1 MTEPLVLTADHGAVR
16 LLTLNRPEARNALS
30 RDLIRAAYTSLTE
43 ADANDAV
50 RAVVLTGADPAFC
63 AGVDLKEAQ
72 RDGLKYFEEF
82 RSQSCIAAVAK
93 MRTPI
98 VGAINGSCFTGGLEM
113 ALGCDFLVASERAVF
128 ADTHA
133 RVGILPGG
141 GMTARLP
148 QVVGLAMA
156 RRLSMTGEVVD
167 AAAPS
172 ASGWSPRWWLTTCCS
187 TGRSSW
193 PARSPRCPAQ
203 VMLGLKEIY
212 TTGAAA
218 VVDPGL
224 AAEEKIAFAQHRDFE
239 GLGDQFRA
247 VSERNKRQI
256 DRPE

>member
-1 MTEPLVLTADHGAVR
+1 MTTEPLVLTADHGAVR

-30 RDLIRAAYTSLTE
+30 RDLIRATYTALTE
-43 ADANDAV
+43 ADADDSV
-50 RAVVLTGADPAFC
+50 LAVVLTGKDPAFC

-98 VGAINGSCFTGGLEM
+98 IGAINGATFTGGLEM

-148 QVVGLAMA
+148 HVVGQAMA

-167 AAAPS
+167 AARAERIGLVTEVVPHERLLDRVHEL
-172 ASGWSPRWWLTTCCS
+172 A
-187 TGRSSW
+187 
-193 PARSPRCPAQ
+193 AQ
-203 VMLGLKEIY
+203 IAEVFFFNDTAITEIY

-224 AAEEKIAFAQHRDFE
+224 AAEEKIAFAQHRDFD

-256 DRPE
+256 ES

>member
-1 MTEPLVLTADHGAVR
+1 MADPLVLISDHGAVR
-16 LLTLNRPEARNALS
+16 VLTLNRPEARNALS
-30 RDLIRAAYTSLTE
+30 RDLIRATYTALTA
-43 ADANDAV
+43 ADADADV

-72 RDGLKYFEEF
+72 RDGLGYFEEF
-82 RSQSCIAAVAK
+82 RSQSCIAAVAQ
-93 MRTPI
+93 MQTPT
-98 VGAINGSCFTGGLEM
+98 VGAINGATFTGGLEM

-148 QVVGLAMA
+148 QVVGAAMA

-167 AAAPS
+167 AARAERIGLVTEVV
-172 ASGWSPRWWLTTCCS
+172 AHERLVDRAVELAT
-187 TGRSSW
+187 
-193 PARSPRCPAQ
+193 Q
-203 VMLGLKEIY
+203 VAEVPGSVMSGLKKIY

-218 VVDPGL
+218 VFAPAL
-224 AAEEKIAFAQHRDFE
+224 TAEEDIAFAQHRDLD
-239 GLGDQFRA
+239 GLGDRFQA

-256 DRPE
+256 ER

>member
-1 MTEPLVLTADHGAVR
+1 MSEPLVLISDHGAVR
-16 LLTLNRPEARNALS
+16 VLTLNRPAARNALS
-30 RDLIRAAYTSLTE
+30 RDLIKAAYTALTE
-43 ADANDAV
+43 ADADESV

-63 AGVDLKEAQ
+63 AGVDLKEAA
-72 RDGLKYFEEF
+72 RDGLGYFQEF

-98 VGAINGSCFTGGLEM
+98 IGAINGATFTGGLEM
-113 ALGCDFLVASERAVF
+113 ALGCDFLIASERAVF

-148 QVVGLAMA
+148 QLVGLGMA

-167 AAAPS
+167 V
-172 ASGWSPRWWLTTCCS
+172 
-187 TGRSSW
+187 
-193 PARSPRCPAQ
+193 ARAEKIGLVTEVVDHDRLLDRALELAGQIAEVPGPT
-203 VMLGLKEIY
+203 MLGLKEIY
-212 TTGAAA
+212 DTGAAPII
-218 VVDPGL
+218 DPWL
-224 AAEEKIAFAQHRDFE
+224 AAEEKIAFAQHRDFD

-256 DRPE
+256 DGG